1 MLRRNKRSYDLIELH
16 NSSMNNNLKNKEIDE
31 KINYYNDL
39 RKEIIDELQSNIK
52 NKKRLDNILKKSDS
66 ETSFESN
73 SSIDSSDDDIEL
85 ILNFK
90 KDNPKIVKNISNLS
104 NLTDNSFN
112 TDYTIDKNDSIVN
125 IDYINSNNE
134 KLLFVDDNINTL
146 EEFLHEIND
155 FDNEN
160 LV

>member
-85 ILNFK
+85 IINFK

-104 NLTDNSFN
+104 NFTDNSFN

-134 KLLFVDDNINTL
+134 KLLFVDNNINTL
-146 EEFLHEIND
+146 EEFLHQIND

>member
-104 NLTDNSFN
+104 NFTDNSFN

-134 KLLFVDDNINTL
+134 KLLFVDNNINTL
-146 EEFLHEIND
+146 EEFLHQIND

>member
-16 NSSMNNNLKNKEIDE
+16 NSSMSNNFKNKEIDE

-73 SSIDSSDDDIEL
+73 SSINSSDDDIEL

-125 IDYINSNNE
+125 IDYIDSNN
-134 KLLFVDDNINTL
+134 KKILFVDDNINTL
-146 EEFLHEIND
+146 EEFLDEIND

-160 LV
+160 FL